1 MERKIE
7 IVSME
12 LIRPTSPTPDHLRC
26 FEFSYLDQMA
36 IPVFA
41 PLALFYPPPSS
52 HSTGGDHESYSNLEE
67 ARAANSSRLLLLKKS
82 LSETLARFY
91 PFAGRIKG
99 YLIECND
106 DGVPFYEAF
115 AHNYQFE
122 DIHRKFDVTKHFLP
136 SVEGSSVL
144 HYSCFPLL
152 VQVTMFECGGMAI
165 GMSAFH
171 KVADGATLCTLA
183 NAWAITTRDSPDC
196 VLPPEFVATAKFL
209 PPPIPYVLNAPKF
222 QFDFTKFFYNEQRVT
237 KLFTFDA
244 STIASLKAKAVCND
258 DVAVPTRVEVV
269 SAVIWKSAMAASGTE
284 TRSSKFAHQVNI
296 RKRFVPPLP
305 NHCVGNA
312 IAIATACKG
321 DKDGSDLSTLVTCI
335 RKSLSEL
342 SSKYV
347 DKQNRDEA
355 ILAIPHDFL
364 ELTDAHFRGEIAMQI
379 SSVCG
384 YQFYDVDFGWG
395 KPSWFSVIQTG
406 TRNQVILMDSRDSGG
421 IDALVCLKDENSMSV
436 FEHELELLASGF
448 AK

>member
-12 LIRPTSPTPDHLRC
+12 LIRPTSPTPDHLKC
-26 FEFSYLDQMA
+26 FGFSYLDQMA

-41 PLALFYPPPSS
+41 PLALFYPPPPS
-52 HSTGGDHESYSNLEE
+52 HSTGSDESYSYEE

-122 DIHRKFDVTKHFLP
+122 DIHRNFDVTKHFLP

-144 HYSCFPLL
+144 HYSCIPLL
-152 VQVTMFECGGMAI
+152 VQVTFFKCGGMAI
-165 GMSAFH
+165 GMCAFH

-183 NAWAITTRDSPDC
+183 NAWAITTRDSADC
-196 VLPPEFVATAKFL
+196 VLLPEFVATAKFL

-222 QFDFTKFFYNEQRVT
+222 QFDFTKFFYNEQYVT
-237 KLFTFDA
+237 KLFAFNA
-244 STIASLKAKAVCND
+244 STIASLKAKAMSD
-258 DVAVPTRVEVV
+258 DVHVPTRVEVV

-284 TRSSKFAHQVNI
+284 TRSSKLAHQVNI

-347 DKQNRDEA
+347 DKRNREEA

-364 ELTDAHFRGEIAMQI
+364 ELTEAHFRGEIAMQI

-395 KPSWFSVIQTG
+395 KPSWFSLIQMA
-406 TRNQVILMDSRDSGG
+406 TRNQVLLMDSRDSGG
-421 IDALVCLKDENSMSV
+421 IDAWICLKNKDVMSV
-436 FEHELELLASGF
+436 FEHELELLAFGS